1 MKKLV
6 IMLVVS
12 CLMMICSVSFAG
24 DDHKALAKQQQVAEK
39 IMDSFDGEPMPLFA
53 QVSAGFNANLK
64 KAVDEK
70 AFAELQKQVKQ
81 RFGTM
86 KEAKLY
92 SFQRFDQ
99 ADRVTFI
106 ASFTKEKVKERFSK
120 IKLNKK
126 LQMALAGILAV
137 VMIIIFLNGR
147 KKHIKRRLFSAECQR
162 KCG

>member
-1 MKKLV
+1 
-6 IMLVVS
+6 MLVVS

-70 AFAELQKQVKQ
+70 AFTSLQKQVKQ

-106 ASFTKEKVKERFSK
+106 VSFTKEKVVSMVFVFDKQN
-120 IKLNKK
+120 KLADFAFTPVQQPAAKAAK
-126 LQMALAGILAV
+126 
-137 VMIIIFLNGR
+137 
-147 KKHIKRRLFSAECQR
+147 
-162 KCG
+162 

>member
-1 MKKLV
+1 
-6 IMLVVS
+6 MLVVS

-24 DDHKALAKQQQVAEK
+24 NDHKALAKQQQVAEK
-39 IMDSFDGEPMPLFA
+39 IMDAFDGEPMPLFV

-70 AFAELQKQVKQ
+70 AFTSLQKQVKQ

-106 ASFTKEKVKERFSK
+106 ASFTKEKVVSVVFVFDKQN
-120 IKLNKK
+120 KLADFVFTPVQQPAAKAAK
-126 LQMALAGILAV
+126 
-137 VMIIIFLNGR
+137 
-147 KKHIKRRLFSAECQR
+147 
-162 KCG
+162 